1 MENTN
6 QNQKIKQN
14 EINQKKRKEMT
25 QCSDSHAFPGKLLTV
40 QHKGVVVQCDTCTK
54 KKTLQLCHINK
65 PELKAEKNSQSK
77 HS

>member
-25 QCSDSHAFPGKLLTV
+25 QCSDSHAFPG
-40 QHKGVVVQCDTCTK
+40 
-54 KKTLQLCHINK
+54 
-65 PELKAEKNSQSK
+65 
-77 HS
+77 